1 MCKGLTPSQSVY
13 NRGMAS
19 ESKQGKGITAGE
31 VVLGVICPVAL
42 FGLWSVQAVEQ
53 RAQERKERKSKPFAE
68 DQRGENILFCCLAGL
83 ALLAGVAKL
92 MGYDG

>member
-1 MCKGLTPSQSVY
+1 MTPSQNVY

-31 VVLGVICPVAL
+31 VVLGVICPAAL

-53 RAQERKERKSKPFAE
+53 RAQERKERETKPFAE
-68 DQRGENILFCCLAGL
+68 DQRGENLLFCFLGGL
-83 ALLAGVAKL
+83 VILAGVAKL
-92 MGYDG
+92 MGYEG